1 MKYLRLSYWPL
12 LGAWLLL
19 VGLQPTWADSH
30 AWQTTEQKGL
40 LWKISKTGVA
50 PSYLF
55 GTIHSDDPRVMELP
69 AAVEKA
75 LNTAESVALEIE
87 LSIGNMLHSA
97 TAMFFEGDDT
107 LKDVLPAKDY
117 QAIIARLEE
126 HGIPAA
132 AANRMKPW
140 AIMVTLS
147 MPELESGK
155 FLDLLLYERAIETGK
170 AVYGLE
176 TIDEQ
181 LGVFEKMSIKEQVIL
196 LHETIDLIEKE
207 PDFFE
212 KLHQLYLTRNLTKLL
227 EFYQSYLKSPAH
239 QEILEKFDIKIL
251 KLRNERMVQRMQ
263 PRLREGN
270 AFVAVGTL
278 HLPGEEGIIR
288 LLEQQGYTV
297 KAIY

>member
-1 MKYLRLSYWPL
+1 MKYLHFSHWPL
-12 LGAWLLL
+12 LGLWLLL
-19 VGLQPTWADSH
+19 IGLQPTWADSQS
-30 AWQTTEQKGL
+30 WQATEQKGL
-40 LWKISKTGVA
+40 LWKISKTGVV

-55 GTIHSDDPRVMELP
+55 GTIHSDDPRVIELP
-69 AAVEKA
+69 SLVEKA
-75 LNTAESVALEIE
+75 LNKADTVALEIE
-87 LSIGNMLHSA
+87 LNIGNMLRSA
-97 TAMFFEGDDT
+97 TAMFFEGDDN
-107 LKDVLPAKDY
+107 LKSVLPAKDY
-117 QAIIARLEE
+117 KAIIARLEK

-155 FLDLLLYERAIETGK
+155 FLDLILYERAVETGK
-170 AVYGLE
+170 KVYGLE

-181 LGVFEKMSIKEQVIL
+181 LGVFENMPIEEQIIL

-212 KLHQLYLTRNLTKLL
+212 KLHQLYLKRNLTTLL
-227 EFYQSYLKSPAH
+227 EFYQSYLQSHAH

-288 LLEQQGYTV
+288 LLEQEGYTV
-297 KAIY
+297 KAVY